1 MSLKKRKEILE
12 KNIAME
18 EDMIKNN
25 KSYTGP
31 NGKTYGPD
39 HYKKAIEY
47 DKKELDSVNSQL
59 LNREKKKK
67 QLADAMSKAGI
78 GKGIAGAISKET
90 GDKVR
95 KVASDLGKG
104 IAEGIKNTVPNAR
117 TGLGREVA
125 KGIAKSASG
134 LGATA
139 ISQGMAEA
147 ASEARTGGLAS
158 KVQGLKD
165 AEEKALKRRKK

>member
-1 MSLKKRKEILE
+1 MSLE
-12 KNIAME
+12 
-18 EDMIKNN
+18 
-25 KSYTGP
+25 
-31 NGKTYGPD
+31 
-39 HYKKAIEY
+39 
-47 DKKELDSVNSQL
+47 
-59 LNREKKKK
+59 REKKKK

-78 GKGIAGAISKET
+78 GKGIAGAVSKET

-104 IAEGIKNTVPNAR
+104 IAEGVKNMAPKAG

-125 KGIAKSASG
+125 KGFARGASG

-147 ASEARTGGLAS
+147 ASEARTGGLTS
-158 KVQGLKD
+158 KIQGLKD
-165 AEEKALKRRKK
+165 AEEKALKKRKK